1 MELIQIVF
9 DSKTGNVQRFLDK
22 TPFTDKQKL
31 TGEEFLDTPFIL
43 VTFTTGFGQVPS
55 TTQSFLEKNAH
66 LLLGVAVSGN
76 KVWGDNFAKS
86 ADTISKQYQVPI
98 LHTFELSGT
107 KRDVELFTQEV
118 ERIVTKSSSKVDTI
132 K

>member
-1 MELIQIVF
+1 M
-9 DSKTGNVQRFLDK
+9 
-22 TPFTDKQKL
+22 
-31 TGEEFLDTPFIL
+31 
-43 VTFTTGFGQVPS
+43 
-55 TTQSFLEKNAH
+55 
-66 LLLGVAVSGN
+66 SGN

-118 ERIVTKSSSKVDTI
+118 ERIVTKSGSKVDTI

>member
-9 DSKTGNVQRFLDK
+9 DSKTGNVQRFLD
-22 TPFTDKQKL
+22 
-31 TGEEFLDTPFIL
+31 
-43 VTFTTGFGQVPS
+43 
-55 TTQSFLEKNAH
+55 
-66 LLLGVAVSGN
+66 
-76 KVWGDNFAKS
+76 KS

-118 ERIVTKSSSKVDTI
+118 ERIVTKSGSKVDTI

>member
-1 MELIQIVF
+1 
-9 DSKTGNVQRFLDK
+9 
-22 TPFTDKQKL
+22 
-31 TGEEFLDTPFIL
+31 LDTPFIL
-43 VTFTTGFGQVPS
+43 VSFTTVFGQVPS

-118 ERIVTKSSSKVDTI
+118 ERIVTKSGSKVDTI

>member
-1 MELIQIVF
+1 
-9 DSKTGNVQRFLDK
+9 
-22 TPFTDKQKL
+22 
-31 TGEEFLDTPFIL
+31 
-43 VTFTTGFGQVPS
+43 FGQVPS

-118 ERIVTKSSSKVDTI
+118 ERIVTKSGSKVDTI

>member
-1 MELIQIVF
+1 MIQIVF

-22 TPFTDKQKL
+22 IPFTDKRKL
-31 TGEEFLDTPFIL
+31 TGEEFLDSPFIL
-43 VTFTTGFGQVPS
+43 VTYTTGFGQVPS
-55 TTQSFLEKNAH
+55 ATQEFLEKNAH

-118 ERIVTKSSSKVDTI
+118 ERIVTKSSSKMDTI

>member
-9 DSKTGNVQRFLDK
+9 DSKTGNVQRFW
-22 TPFTDKQKL
+22 TRPFYRQTKIDWRR
-31 TGEEFLDTPFIL
+31 
-43 VTFTTGFGQVPS
+43 VFGYAVYSRHLYDRIWTSPWYHS
-55 TTQSFLEKNAH
+55 VILEKNAH

-107 KRDVELFTQEV
+107 KRMLNCLH
-118 ERIVTKSSSKVDTI
+118 RR
-132 K
+132 

>member
-1 MELIQIVF
+1 M
-9 DSKTGNVQRFLDK
+9 
-22 TPFTDKQKL
+22 
-31 TGEEFLDTPFIL
+31 
-43 VTFTTGFGQVPS
+43 
-55 TTQSFLEKNAH
+55 
-66 LLLGVAVSGN
+66 
-76 KVWGDNFAKS
+76 GDNFAKS

-118 ERIVTKSSSKVDTI
+118 ERIVTKSGSKVDTI

>member
-1 MELIQIVF
+1 
-9 DSKTGNVQRFLDK
+9 
-22 TPFTDKQKL
+22 
-31 TGEEFLDTPFIL
+31 
-43 VTFTTGFGQVPS
+43 
-55 TTQSFLEKNAH
+55 
-66 LLLGVAVSGN
+66 VSGN

-118 ERIVTKSSSKVDTI
+118 ERIVTKSGSKVDTI

>member
-1 MELIQIVF
+1 MIQIVF

-22 TPFTDKQKL
+22 TPFTDKRKL

-43 VTFTTGFGQVPS
+43 VTFTTGFGQVPG

-107 KRDVELFTQEV
+107 KRDVEL
-118 ERIVTKSSSKVDTI
+118 
-132 K
+132 